1 MGLCCSSSTKDADS
15 ELGESLV
22 SLEEGNGTDE
32 MMPSNFFEWFSM
44 RKEYWFPIA
53 AVVVILIF
61 ATVGIANSGSNN
73 QTVPI
78 VSDLDSSSSSDDDNA
93 SNDEDPSNSDAYDSF
108 FNPIQD
114 AANNLDQTQQNLVTS
129 SDSPSETKQEPV
141 DPCSLKLLVTSKYLT
156 GNNLKVDTHGQPLD
170 GVFPKTLFDIVVVDD
185 SQYGLENTNIESI
198 TAKCIDSAWK
208 FRLIDKT
215 GNEGPYW
222 PLHSDKLPKVHALA
236 DDLSEP
242 NSFDGDESSTPDS
255 NYVAIVDARE

>member
-73 QTVPI
+73 QIVPI
-78 VSDLDSSSSSDDDNA
+78 DSDHDSSSTLIDDDNA

-114 AANNLDQTQQNLVTS
+114 AANNLDQTQQDHVAS
-129 SDSPSETKQEPV
+129 SDSHSETKEEYV
-141 DPCSLKLLVTSKYLT
+141 DPCSLKLLVNNEILK
-156 GNNLKVDTHGQPLD
+156 GKNLKVDTQGQPLD
-170 GVFPKTLFDIVVVDD
+170 EAFRDTPFNIVVVDAK
-185 SQYGLENTNIESI
+185 QYRLNDRLIKSI
-198 TAKCIDSAWK
+198 TAMCIDSAWHIMVTDFK
-208 FRLIDKT
+208 K
-215 GNEGPYW
+215 GPYV
-222 PLHSDKLPKVHALA
+222 PLTLDTVPYAIALA

>member
-1 MGLCCSSSTKDADS
+1 MGLCCSSSTKDADL

-114 AANNLDQTQQNLVTS
+114 AANNLDQTQQDHVAS
-129 SDSPSETKQEPV
+129 SDSHSKSKQEPLVATDPDNASNDPNQKESSNNSEVFSASSTNPNQGAIGAANNLDQTQQDHVASSDSHSETKEEYV
-141 DPCSLKLLVTSKYLT
+141 DPCSLKLLV
-156 GNNLKVDTHGQPLD
+156 
-170 GVFPKTLFDIVVVDD
+170 
-185 SQYGLENTNIESI
+185 
-198 TAKCIDSAWK
+198 
-208 FRLIDKT
+208 
-215 GNEGPYW
+215 
-222 PLHSDKLPKVHALA
+222 
-236 DDLSEP
+236 
-242 NSFDGDESSTPDS
+242 
-255 NYVAIVDARE
+255 